1 MVRRGRRAM
10 TLRAL
15 HGIAATLQ
23 ALAGLAEHAATRSAP
38 VRAVVLWI
46 LGLAGALAEDFVAS
60 TRAYQDV
67 LRDMPPPEHSG
78 YAADDALAMAF
89 SLRLLA
95 LVVQALADE
104 AESLPD
110 TADVSCFLERV
121 ALLSPLPNPGAFGH
135 VECFDT
141 S

>member
-1 MVRRGRRAM
+1 MVRRGRRAT

-15 HGIAATLQ
+15 HAIAATLQ
-23 ALAGLAEHAATRSAP
+23 ALAGLAERAATRSAP

-46 LGLAGALAEDFVAS
+46 LGLAGALVEDFVAG
-60 TRAYQDV
+60 TPAYERV
-67 LRDMPPPEHSG
+67 LRNIALPERTGHT
-78 YAADDALAMAF
+78 AADALAMAF

-95 LVVQALADE
+95 LIVQAIADE

-110 TADVSCFLERV
+110 TADLSCFLERV
-121 ALLSPLPNPGAFGH
+121 APLSPLPNPVAVGH